1 VVRSGD
7 AEETPCGSQAREA
20 GNTGGTRA
28 CIPNGKRSGFTTPT
42 SRAVG
47 AVQSA
52 LDRMWAGAVAK
63 YLFSPCAPLQF
74 AKAGS
79 AATLAQQERNNSADV
94 PRSRVNITGFV
105 CAVAS

>member
-1 VVRSGD
+1 MRKKLRVAVRHGKQ
-7 AEETPCGSQAREA
+7 EIPVARALVSRTEK
-20 GNTGGTRA
+20 
-28 CIPNGKRSGFTTPT
+28 ISGFTTPT

-52 LDRMWAGAVAK
+52 LDVGGCGREILVFAM
-63 YLFSPCAPLQF
+63 CALQF
-74 AKAGS
+74 DKAGS

-105 CAVAS
+105 CAVPS